1 MRRYV
6 LTIMAG
12 LVLAVGACNTDP
24 VSNLNQV
31 SPRTS
36 PSGFEQRF
44 MGVLWTQRFDFG
56 SRVTALDAFARDA
69 GNFTTTDNRFITEWL
84 GNGQEIENST
94 FFGTANWTNQFTGIR
109 QSQGILS
116 DLPNA
121 VPAFSPGDIAK
132 WKGIIYTTEA
142 LSYMYA
148 LATKDTLGLPVQAPL
163 TPDPQAPQ
171 PILCARN
178 SWRFIVDLLDSGLTQ
193 LDVDQTPGLPV
204 TLPPGFSRVSA
215 QASPSTSRGS
225 FAALNRALAARAN
238 LELAYAIARSPGG
251 VPPTPSSPGSPDAT
265 ALARADSALHAS
277 ALYDPASLAPP
288 AAGGFNDA
296 LAVFHDFSGASGD
309 LPNPVQAQLPT
320 YYILKEAIADIDP
333 ADNRLAKTQPNLGP
347 AGTSFGPLAASDFT
361 YSFYPSPGSAMPIIR
376 NEELNLFAAQIR
388 LGLNDIP
395 GAVAAINAVRTQVGG
410 LPPVSAA
417 GQTYVS
423 VRNQILKELRASTM
437 GEPNG
442 DHVAAIRDYGL
453 PAVADTTWNN
463 QPTGDTHATVQPFP
477 IPDVTARNGNTAY
490 TCPTT

>member
-1 MRRYV
+1 MRKYL

-12 LVLAVGACNTDP
+12 LVLGVGACNTDP

-31 SPRTS
+31 SPGTS
-36 PSGFEQRF
+36 HSGFEQRF
-44 MGVLWTQRFDFG
+44 MGVLWTERLDFG
-56 SRVTALDAFARDA
+56 TRVTMLDAFARDA

-84 GNGQEIENST
+84 GNGTAIENST
-94 FFGTANWTNQFTGIR
+94 FYGTSNWTNQFTGIR
-109 QSQGILS
+109 QAQGILR
-116 DLPNA
+116 DLPSA
-121 VPAFSPGDIAK
+121 VPTYSAGDMAK
-132 WKGIIYTTEA
+132 WKGVIYTIEA

-148 LATKDTLGLPVQAPL
+148 LATKDTLGLPVQGPL
-163 TPDPQAPQ
+163 TSNPEAPQ

-178 SWRFIVDLLDSGLTQ
+178 AWQFIVALLDSGLTQ
-193 LDVDQTPGLPV
+193 LDIDQTPGLPV
-204 TLPPGFSRVSA
+204 TLPPGFSRVSM
-215 QASPSTSRGS
+215 QASPSSSLGS

-251 VPPTPSSPGSPDAT
+251 VPPTPSSPGSPDAA
-265 ALARADSALHAS
+265 ALTRADSALHAT

-288 AAGGFNDA
+288 AAGGFNDV

-333 ADNRLAKTQPNLGP
+333 ADNRLAKTRPNGT
-347 AGTSFGPLAASDFT
+347 AGTSFGPLAASDLT
-361 YSFYPSPGSAMPIIR
+361 YAMYPSPGSAMPIIR
-376 NEELNLFAAQIR
+376 NEELNVFAAQIR

>member
-1 MRRYV
+1 MKKYF
-6 LTIMAG
+6 LMTMGG

-31 SPRTS
+31 SPGTS
-36 PSGFEQRF
+36 HFGFEERF
-44 MGVLWTQRFDFG
+44 MGVLWTERFDFG
-56 SRVTALDAFARDA
+56 TRVTMLDAFARDA

-84 GNGQEIENST
+84 GNGTEIENST
-94 FFGTANWTNQFTGIR
+94 FYGTANWTNQFTGIR
-109 QSQGILS
+109 QSQGILR
-116 DLPNA
+116 DLPSA
-121 VPAFSPGDIAK
+121 VPAYSPGDIAK
-132 WKGIIYTTEA
+132 WKGMIYTIEA

-148 LATKDTLGLPVQAPL
+148 LATKDTLGLPVQGPL
-163 TPDPQAPQ
+163 TSNPEVPQ

-178 SWRFIVDLLDSGLTQ
+178 AWQFIVALLDSGLTQ

-215 QASPSTSRGS
+215 QASPSTSLGS

-251 VPPTPSSPGSPDAT
+251 VPATPSSPGSPDAG
-265 ALARADSALHAS
+265 ALRRADSALHAS

-288 AAGGFNDA
+288 VPGGFNDA

-333 ADNRLAKTQPNLGP
+333 ADNRLAKTQPNGT
-347 AGTSFGPLAASDFT
+347 AGTSFGPLAASGFT
-361 YSFYPSPGSAMPIIR
+361 YAMYPSPGSAMPIIR

-410 LPPVSAA
+410 LPPLSAA
-417 GQTYVS
+417 GQTYIS

-453 PAVADTTWNN
+453 PAVADTTWNS

-490 TCPTT
+490 TCP